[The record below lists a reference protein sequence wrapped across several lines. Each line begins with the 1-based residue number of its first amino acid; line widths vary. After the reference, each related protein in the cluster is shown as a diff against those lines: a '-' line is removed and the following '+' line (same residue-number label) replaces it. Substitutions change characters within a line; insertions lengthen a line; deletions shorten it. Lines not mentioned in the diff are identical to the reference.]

1 FFHKEIDFKHQSFY
15 ELHFVE
21 PIKMTIY
28 FSILFNNYFVL
39 HKKVC
44 FLCNGLY
51 KIKKMRLE
59 DAISVNPYIR
69 SEAEDVRGGENEA
82 LVRLEDAT

>member
-1 FFHKEIDFKHQSFY
+1 
-15 ELHFVE
+15 
-21 PIKMTIY
+21 
-28 FSILFNNYFVL
+28 
-39 HKKVC
+39 
-44 FLCNGLY
+44 
-51 KIKKMRLE
+51 MRLE